1 MMRSWRSGRCKG
13 TRQGRRALC
22 CAMTVRLPSASA
34 VARFLLGLALLV
46 GLDSLGGWLVRVAHA
61 PVPGSVVGMLLLTAL
76 LEAGIVPVELLR
88 PSAEFLVRHLALLYV
103 PAGVALMVYAGVVL
117 FLRALRLQPT
127 HAVAHYS
134 RASMAKK
141 YIACLEQV
149 VHHEAG
155 ETVLEK

>member
-1 MMRSWRSGRCKG
+1 
-13 TRQGRRALC
+13 
-22 CAMTVRLPSASA
+22 MTVRLPSASA

-103 PAGVALMVYAGVVL
+103 PAGVALMVYAGVVRQDL
-117 FLRALRLQPT
+117 VAIALAALASLV
-127 HAVAHYS
+127 AV
-134 RASMAKK
+134 
-141 YIACLEQV
+141 LLV
-149 VHHEAG
+149 VGVIVQRFERDA
-155 ETVLEK
+155 